1 MGKVAS
7 PVYKAKSNLN
17 KQLNIVTNL
26 LSGPSAIISPAFQWS
41 QSKSTLLNVKF
52 AHKLDTPATL
62 GVKSKGADI
71 TPTGILFEAASKS
84 KNKRFKLSLKLARA
98 IVPEESEWSMA
109 AVGRATFSLKKKH
122 PETAW
127 MNLLDSKQVEPR
139 NMHTWWAMKEQHDN
153 DVKSL
158 EMTNSDAPAIA
169 KAKKERAENNG
180 TDTTTPPTDPS
191 PSKQPDMAATT
202 TDAAAPGA
210 TTAPSGEA
218 IKYQKMLDDLLEEK
232 AKARQNI
239 LHFSTQKTKEVL
251 DQMTRDMEVE
261 RTRIRDKVKAL
272 QNMDAEYAEKLD
284 ALGRQSEL

>member
-1 MGKVAS
+1 
-7 PVYKAKSNLN
+7 
-17 KQLNIVTNL
+17 
-26 LSGPSAIISPAFQWS
+26 
-41 QSKSTLLNVKF
+41 
-52 AHKLDTPATL
+52 
-62 GVKSKGADI
+62 
-71 TPTGILFEAASKS
+71 
-84 KNKRFKLSLKLARA
+84 
-98 IVPEESEWSMA
+98 
-109 AVGRATFSLKKKH
+109 
-122 PETAW
+122 
-127 MNLLDSKQVEPR
+127 
-139 NMHTWWAMKEQHDN
+139 MKEQHDN

-261 RTRIRDKVKAL
+261 RTRIQRDKVKAL